1 MDGLPVVG
9 HIVVHLAG
17 RDVGQFAAVAA
28 AAHADIGL
36 HGRHDRAV
44 PGGAPLELFHAR
56 TEQQLAVER
65 LVGEPEK
72 RSAAHGVHFFDQ
84 RAHEVVVAAD
94 GFDEDVFAGLEVAGK
109 RDQPVRELLDA
120 RIEHMGYLRY

>member
-1 MDGLPVVG
+1 M
-9 HIVVHLAG
+9 
-17 RDVGQFAAVAA
+17 
-28 AAHADIGL
+28 
-36 HGRHDRAV
+36 
-44 PGGAPLELFHAR
+44 ELFHAGA
-56 TEQQLAVER
+56 EQQLAVER

-72 RSAAHGVHFFDQ
+72 RGAACGVYFFDQ

-120 RIEHMGYLRY
+120 RIEHVGYLRY

>member
-1 MDGLPVVG
+1 MDAMTAPSQAARRWSCST
-9 HIVVHLAG
+9 LAPSSSSRSNALSESQRNG
-17 RDVGQFAAVAA
+17 
-28 AAHADIGL
+28 
-36 HGRHDRAV
+36 V
-44 PGGAPLELFHAR
+44 PP
-56 TEQQLAVER
+56 T
-65 LVGEPEK
+65 
-72 RSAAHGVHFFDQ
+72 GVHFFDQ